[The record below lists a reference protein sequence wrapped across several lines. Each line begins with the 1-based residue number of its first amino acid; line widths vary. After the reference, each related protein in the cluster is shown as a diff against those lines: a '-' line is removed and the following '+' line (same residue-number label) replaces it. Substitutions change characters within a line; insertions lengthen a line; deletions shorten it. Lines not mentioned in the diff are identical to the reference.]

1 MSRSRAGLFVAFL
14 AGTAANIAQI
24 AVLRTILGQFYGTE
38 LHLGTFLAVWLL
50 GLAVGGRLAD
60 MFRPGPSVVV
70 TGTALSPVV
79 SLCCFILG
87 TATLLPDAA
96 GEILPFLPV
105 VAVIAGAVLPLS
117 IPVGALL
124 PAMMRGPGSGAGPR
138 VDLLFA
144 LESAGGA
151 VGGTL
156 FAFLAGGATEPV
168 VLMWSCLILSS
179 AALCLVLDGKT
190 RIAAGAVALLVPL
203 ATPHLP
209 AVQRTMDGYLWNRF
223 HPGYELVRSF
233 DTAYQSVKISSYG
246 GQYSLFLD
254 NNLTMTW
261 PDRPAA
267 EHRIHTFVS
276 CLPTSFVAGSS
287 TVLIVGIPAPDIL
300 EECLKYK
307 IKNIYIVDLDAAL
320 ATFMKGLTPA
330 DPRVRWNVAD
340 PRAYLRV
347 NPGRFDAVIVLPSD
361 PTTLIGNRMFT
372 REAIRETVAA
382 LTDRGVVEYIVS
394 GAENYLGGDLEKAI
408 LSLHRD
414 LQAASGRTVAVPGDP
429 IRFRASR
436 ATDVIATSPEELTR
450 RFERHGIQTTSFRA
464 ALFSDLLLPFRVG
477 ELEAWLARTAPAPE
491 NSDAR
496 PAALSRQLHLW
507 DIYSGSGIGPVLR
520 IAARIDFGRALALL
534 GLFLVLALAA
544 VSSGVIRFT
553 QMRAAASAVA
563 LTGFFGLAAEMML
576 LLTYQVRHGA
586 MFGMASLFFALY
598 MLGLALGAF
607 ASRRFA
613 PAWPTVRALKLGQLA
628 LAGAGLIVLQSPNL
642 HSIWIL
648 GGMTFLVALV
658 AGVEFPL
665 LARLAGNSASAVAG
679 LVAADNIPAMLA
691 AATAGIWMLPT
702 LGMQGTWLLLAAAA
716 GGTALL
722 LSMKKTE

>member
-1 MSRSRAGLFVAFL
+1 MSRSRAGLFVVFL
-14 AGTAANIAQI
+14 AGAAANIAQI
-24 AVLRTILGQFYGTE
+24 AVLRTILGLFYGTE
-38 LHLGTFLAVWLL
+38 LHLGTFLAVWLF
-50 GLAVGGRLAD
+50 GIAGGGRLAA
-60 MFRPGPSVVV
+60 MVRPGPTIVV
-70 TGTALSPVV
+70 TAMAFSPIV

-87 TATLLPDAA
+87 TATLLPESS
-96 GEILPFLPV
+96 GELLPFMPV
-105 VAVIAGAVLPLS
+105 VGVIAGSVLPLS
-117 IPVGALL
+117 VPVGALL
-124 PAMMRGPGSGAGPR
+124 PAMMTGPGDGLGSR

-151 VGGTL
+151 VGGAL
-156 FAFLAGGATEPV
+156 FAFVAGGATEPV
-168 VLMWSCLILSS
+168 VLMWACIILSS
-179 AALCLVLDGKT
+179 SALCLVMERRA
-190 RIAAGAVALLVPL
+190 RIAAGVVALLVPL
-203 ATPHLP
+203 ATPVIP
-209 AVQRTMDGYLWNRF
+209 SVQRVMDGYLWKRF
-223 HPGYELVRSF
+223 HPGYELVHGF
-233 DTAYQSVKISSYG
+233 DTAYQSVKISRYA

-254 NNLTMTW
+254 NNLALNW

-267 EHRIHTFVS
+267 EQRIHAFFS
-276 CLPTSFVAGSS
+276 CLPTSFSDGRS
-287 TVLIVGIPAPDIL
+287 TVLIIGIPGPDTL

-307 IKNIYIVDLDAAL
+307 IKNIYIVDLDASL
-320 ATFMKGLTPA
+320 AAFMKRYTPSDA
-330 DPRVRWNVAD
+330 RIRWEEAD
-340 PRAYLRV
+340 PRAYLRA

-382 LTDRGVVEYIVS
+382 LTDRGGVEYVVS

-408 LSLHRD
+408 LSLYRD
-414 LQAASGRTVAVPGDP
+414 IRAAAGQTVAVPGDP

-436 ATDVIATSPEELTR
+436 AADVIATSPEELSR
-450 RFERHGIQTTSFRA
+450 RFERNGIPTISFRA

-477 ELEAWLARTAPAPE
+477 ELETWLARSVPAPD
-491 NSDAR
+491 NTDAR

-507 DIYSGSGIGPVLR
+507 DIYSGSGIGSILR
-520 IAARIDFGRALALL
+520 FAANVDLGRTLALL

-544 VSSGVIRFT
+544 VGSGVIRFT
-553 QMRAAASAVA
+553 PMTAAATAVA
-563 LTGFFGLAAEMML
+563 FTGFFGLASEMML
-576 LLTYQVRHGA
+576 LLTYQARHGA
-586 MFGMASLFFALY
+586 MFGMSSLFFALY

-607 ASRRFA
+607 SSGRFA
-613 PAWPTVRALKLGQLA
+613 PDWRVVRILKLGQLA
-628 LAGAGLIVLQSPNL
+628 LAGAGLLVLQSPDF

-665 LARLAGNSASAVAG
+665 LSRLAGNTAGSVAG

-716 GGTALL
+716 GGMALFL
-722 LSMKKTE
+722 KKKTE